1 MFSAAWHGPE
11 GSGAYMKR
19 RTFIA
24 ALGGVAAWP
33 VVARAQQPPGKMRR
47 LGVLMPGAP
56 PDPLVEAMQGRLREL
71 GYVDISFEFRWAEGK
86 FERLNQLAT
95 ELADLKVDVITAFS
109 TPAAIAA
116 KKATTTIPIVF
127 SAVGDPVGTGV
138 VSNLARPGG
147 NVTGFSMLA
156 TELAAKRLEILEEI
170 VPNLSPLAMFWNDT
184 NPSMVLSAGQSQS
197 AAAKLGV
204 AIQSIGVHDLTGF
217 ESAFASVESG
227 RVLGLLTLI
236 DPFTREHR
244 QRIVDFAAQRHLPAI
259 YDARE
264 FVDSGGLISYGPSLL
279 ATELRVTEYVD
290 KIFKGAKPGD
300 LPVEQPTKFELVI
313 NLKTAK
319 ALGLTVPPSLLA
331 RADEVIE

>member
-1 MFSAAWHGPE
+1 M
-11 GSGAYMKR
+11 R
-19 RTFIA
+19 RREFIA
-24 ALGGVAAWP
+24 GLGGAAAWP
-33 VVARAQQPPGKMRR
+33 VVARAQQSPRKIRR

-56 PDPLVEAMQGRLREL
+56 PDPLVEAMQGRFREL
-71 GYVDISFEFRWAEGK
+71 GYVEGRDISFEFRWAEGK

-184 NPSMVLSAGQSQS
+184 NPSMVLSASQSQS

-204 AIQSIGVHDLTGF
+204 TIQSIGVHDLTGF

-244 QRIVDFAAQRHLPAI
+244 QRIVDFAAQRQLPAI

-264 FVDSGGLISYGPSLL
+264 FVDSGGLISYGPNLL
-279 ATELRVTEYVD
+279 AIQLRVVEYVD